1 MSLTHSFMT
10 ACDFSHV
17 RSDVRELANTRR
29 KKQTES
35 QAMASFQEEKNI
47 WEFLSLE
54 ESQLEGGKI
63 KAYRYMNCMEKM
75 KGEWPLLCSGKD
87 EIGRRKMTLTSSST
101 SVESPASCTSFT
113 SVPNPVSCLWV
124 MLPGVHRPIK
134 RLQESKGIALEKHG
148 RGFSSNYTSKW

>member
-134 RLQESKGIALEKHG
+134 RLQESTGIALQKHG